1 MVRQARSP
9 QLSSSLGPWG
19 GSRPQTPELAVPSIS
34 QGSGKVSRARKG
46 SKVVKAKA
54 PEPTVNELTS
64 QVSLLKKQ
72 LGEVQLEAVR
82 CHDLEL
88 STSTLQQEVASLRE
102 ELARSEERG
111 REERKEH
118 CAAQVE
124 QLLQLVLVRAELQ
137 EAETQASGERAANCH
152 AREEMRLLTL
162 AHAEAHHEA
171 AAHLAAAEALQARL
185 QTAGQGAL
193 VRVGVGGP

>member
-1 MVRQARSP
+1 M
-9 QLSSSLGPWG
+9 
-19 GSRPQTPELAVPSIS
+19 PSIS

-54 PEPTVNELTS
+54 PAPTVNELTS

-118 CAAQVE
+118 CAAQVAT
-124 QLLQLVLVRAELQ
+124 LRVRVRVRVRA
-137 EAETQASGERAANCH
+137 ATSARSIAWRNCCGNLSPSLSL
-152 AREEMRLLTL
+152 RLSLSLSLTL
-162 AHAEAHHEA
+162 T
-171 AAHLAAAEALQARL
+171 LTLTLSQA
-185 QTAGQGAL
+185 Q
-193 VRVGVGGP
+193 P